1 MSTAT
6 VSPTTKAQVTK
17 TKNDVTKAKNDATA
31 AARSAS
37 ADAKRAA
44 SKAKGQSE
52 AIRTGVVKHSKRV
65 SDAAQAEVK
74 AVSKQP
80 TRPLF
85 FALGIVDRYVE
96 SVKELPSNLRT
107 TPGAFKDRIVGTFA
121 TAGDVAER
129 AQKGYTEVAK
139 DGESLVS
146 QVRKQDSTQRAIR
159 LAERARTRGRRAVKD
174 TEQAIE
180 AAGDAAA
187 EAVQKIG

>member
-17 TKNDVTKAKNDATA
+17 TKNDVTKAKTDAA
-31 AARSAS
+31 AGARSAS

-44 SKAKGQSE
+44 SKAKNQSE
-52 AIRTGVVKHSKRV
+52 AIRDGVVKHSKRV
-65 SDAAQAEVK
+65 SGAAQAEVK

-96 SVKELPSNLRT
+96 SVKDLPNNLRT
-107 TPGAFKDRIVGTFA
+107 TPSAVKDRIVDTFA

-129 AQKGYTEVAK
+129 LQQNYTEVAK
-139 DGESLVS
+139 DGQSLVTS
-146 QVRKQDSTQRAIR
+146 VRKQDSTQRAIR

-174 TEQAIE
+174 TEHAVE
-180 AAGDAAA
+180 AAGGAAA
-187 EAVQKIG
+187 EAVQKLG